1 MYRMLLAIVVGL
13 CLGSQSLAQSPDIGL
28 GSGQRGLSFALL
40 QDEKEPP
47 FTAVFACD
55 SKPGFPL
62 GGGGYL
68 DNLTTKILF
77 KETLS
82 PEYRKTLPSNFF
94 IGSPDCCLFSFGPN
108 KAFFFNRLLAIE
120 DGHIRI
126 YPGQTQPEA
135 RKVYG
140 LSANQM
146 FIGAFEGRFYWWVK
160 GKPREVFFRADNH
173 TFKFT
178 LHKRVTEPLGMAKG
192 DPEGDLALDT
202 VVIPKG
208 WYPSPR
214 TFEWII
220 LNFKDAKRIN

>member
-1 MYRMLLAIVVGL
+1 MLRLMLALTIGVAF
-13 CLGSQSLAQSPDIGL
+13 SPSIAQAKQQDVSL
-28 GSGQRGLSFALL
+28 GSGHRGLR
-40 QDEKEPP
+40 
-47 FTAVFACD
+47 FTQIEDGANYTMAFGCD
-55 SKPGFPL
+55 LKPGFPL
-62 GGGGYL
+62 SGGFIEGP
-68 DNLTTKILF
+68 NSPIIL

-82 PEYRKTLPSNFF
+82 PEYRKTLPFNFF
-94 IGSPDCCLFSFGPN
+94 GGWSDHLLFSFGPN
-108 KAFFFNRLLAIE
+108 KAFHDKDLFAIE
-120 DGHIRI
+120 DSHIRI
-126 YPGQTQPEA
+126 YPGQTQAEA

-140 LSANQM
+140 LSTNQM
-146 FIGAFEGRFYWWVK
+146 FLGAFEGRFYWWVK

-178 LHKRVTEPLGMAKG
+178 LHKRVTEPLGIAKG

-220 LNFKDAKRIN
+220 LNLKDAKQID